1 MVAEGTAPGNA
12 AMDRRR
18 DPVRWTYRVIVALAV
33 TPIVIAAIRNGV
45 SGWQPTLDA
54 GITAV
59 RVRDVFSAHP
69 PLVGLA
75 AQTSFE
81 SSAQYS
87 YLGAFGFYLLAV
99 PVRLL
104 GVTWGLLLGMAA
116 INSAAVVAAL
126 WLVRRRVGERAAML
140 AGVIVA
146 SLLWTV
152 GSQMLIEPT
161 PVAAGIVPM
170 FALLVAAWSVA
181 DGDAAA
187 LVVVAAIANYLVLGH
202 PKFIVVVPLL
212 CLYAVIMWVRGRLR
226 LRADDPT
233 AWRDQWKIDRRVLV
247 GCGVLTALA
256 WLPPLVDQFRAG
268 GGNLGKAIHA
278 AVSGQAQDLQ
288 VGAVQPTFTGALGML
303 TSVTAVPPAWLPP
316 NFAHPPFDRLGGGTP
331 FVVGLVCAA
340 LLVALLGVVVGSA
353 SRREDRTVVRAVATG
368 VVAWIAYLITATQN
382 PDAYGFR
389 ARYFYGLWPLA
400 AYLWLVVAIGL
411 VRACPSVVTRL
422 RVRSSATTG
431 GLVLAVLAVVGLSVP
446 YADHAEAKSAPLVPA
461 ATAIRHTVATEMAGS
476 GPTLVPVDFT
486 TSRLWPAILL
496 GLQDSDVP
504 IRVSGPIMVQ
514 QFGSARDQDAHHDAT
529 RMLVLRQSS
538 MPAPPG
544 GRRIGTFATKV
555 RLLSPGRFAVDT
567 AKMRAWASSIDQ
579 MRINPHL
586 VASRG
591 MRSIL
596 DASLATL
603 GRDAP
608 HGEALVADPTLLGL
622 LVTAQPFLREPIF
635 DVPGMSADEL
645 ALWATDAYGMQG
657 ETVLYEAPVPAG

>member
-1 MVAEGTAPGNA
+1 MGAETASPEA
-12 AMDRRR
+12 AVIEARRSAR
-18 DPVRWTYRVIVALAV
+18 RWTYRVVVALAV
-33 TPIVIAAIRNGV
+33 APIVVAAVRNGV

-87 YLGAFGFYLLAV
+87 YLGALEFYLLAV

-116 INSAAVVAAL
+116 INTAAAVAAL
-126 WLVRRRVGERAAML
+126 WLVRRRAGERMAML
-140 AGVIVA
+140 AAVFLT
-146 SLLWTV
+146 SLLWTL

-170 FALLVAAWSVA
+170 FALLVAVWSVA

-187 LVVVAAIANYLVLGH
+187 LVVVTAIANYLVLGH
-202 PKFIVVVPLL
+202 PKFIVVVPVL
-212 CLYAVIMWVRGRLR
+212 CLYALIMWTRDRLR
-226 LRADDPT
+226 LRAGRPQT
-233 AWRDQWKIDRRVLV
+233 WPERWQTDRRVLL

-256 WLPPLVDQFRAG
+256 WLPPLVDQFRSG

-288 VGAVQPTFTGALGML
+288 VGAVHPTFTGALGML

-316 NFAHPPFDRLGGGTP
+316 NFAHPPFDRLGGGTA
-331 FVVGLVCAA
+331 FVVGLGAAA
-340 LLVALLGVVVGSA
+340 LLVVLASLGVASA
-353 SRREDRTVVRAVATG
+353 WRRGDRTVTRAVATG
-368 VVAWIAYLITATQN
+368 VVAWAAYLLTATQN

-400 AYLWLVVAIGL
+400 AYVWLVVAIGL
-411 VRACPSVVTRL
+411 IRAYPSTVEWLRL
-422 RVRSSATTG
+422 RSTAASGA
-431 GLVLAVLAVVGLSVP
+431 LVLTVLVAAALSVP
-446 YADHAEAKSAPLVPA
+446 YADHAEAKSAPLVPPA
-461 ATAIRHTVATEMAGS
+461 AAIRRTVAGAAAGS
-476 GPTLVPVDFT
+476 GPILVPVDFT

-496 GLQDSDVP
+496 GLQDADVP

-514 QFGSARDQDAHHDAT
+514 QFGPARDQDARHDAP

-544 GRRIGTFATKV
+544 GRRIAAFTTTV
-555 RLLSPGRFAVDT
+555 RLLSPERFAADT
-567 AKMRAWASSIDQ
+567 AKVHTWAASVDEL
-579 MRINPHL
+579 RINPDL

-591 MRSIL
+591 MRDIL
-596 DASLATL
+596 DAALATL
-603 GRDAP
+603 ARGAP
-608 HGEALVADPTLLGL
+608 RGGALVDDPTLLGL

-635 DVPGMSADEL
+635 AVPQMSADEL
-645 ALWATDAYGMQG
+645 ALWATDASAMQG
-657 ETVLYEAPVPAG
+657 ATVLYEAPVPTG